1 MEQIGPSSKPCK
13 ADMSHGKRRQEA
25 KREYSHHSGKGVSA
39 LATKK
44 KKAPARKK
52 KAAKRKAPAKK
63 KAAKRKAP
71 ARRKAAKK
79 KK

>member
-1 MEQIGPSSKPCK
+1 MKQVNPHANHLKWVCYTGKGNIRSKP
-13 ADMSHGKRRQEA
+13 EF
-25 KREYSHHSGKGVSA
+25 SHHSGKGVSA

-44 KKAPARKK
+44 KAPARKK
-52 KAAKRKAPAKK
+52 AAKK